1 MIDLLGKSA
10 NSQQGFAKGFLDPT
24 QKRRFESGQD
34 YEFNSG
40 GFTPQNGYF
49 MHQYPEIPQSAITM
63 FQLQNEEAE
72 SLTGIKAFTGGI
84 SGEAYGDVATGIR
97 GALDASSKR
106 EMAILRRFKEVIRVT
121 NMQFI
126 EIKREDIKGNFDLV
140 VDINTAEL
148 DQAKAQ
154 DLAFMLQTLGP
165 NFGPELVVMVL
176 SKIADLKHL
185 PDLAE
190 QLRQWAPPPPDP
202 IEEERRQLEN
212 EKLKAEIEF
221 LKSRAQNT
229 AVDAQAELADMQ
241 LEVSGIKHQRNLELQ
256 QAQAQGNQDLEIIKA
271 ITKPIK
277 ENEKQDPNAIKGAI
291 GYNLQKNALKARAN
305 LLQPIQDPTLR
316 SNLK

>member
-1 MIDLLGKSA
+1 M
-10 NSQQGFAKGFLDPT
+10 NSEFLSD
-24 QKRRFESGQD
+24 
-34 YEFNSG
+34 
-40 GFTPQNGYF
+40 
-49 MHQYPEIPQSAITM
+49 
-63 FQLQNEEAE
+63 
-72 SLTGIKAFTGGI
+72 
-84 SGEAYGDVATGIR
+84 
-97 GALDASSKR
+97 
-106 EMAILRRFKEVIRVT
+106 KEVIRVT

-202 IEEERRQLEN
+202 IEEEKRQLEN

-221 LKSRAQNT
+221 LRSRAQNT